1 MGLSNFFSSLF
12 GKAKQ
17 TAESASENISEFAD
31 NAMDKATEVVADV
44 KVKVEE
50 VAETASAKLEE
61 MGIPEQVSQLMD
73 TAKDKLAEAT
83 DWAEK
88 KT

>member
-17 TAESASENISEFAD
+17 TAESASENISGAD

-44 KVKVEE
+44 KEKVGE
-50 VAETASAKLEE
+50 VAETASAKLD
-61 MGIPEQVSQLMD
+61 ISKSRVL
-73 TAKDKLAEAT
+73 KLKFLELLI
-83 DWAEK
+83 ELFFI
-88 KT
+88 